1 MNTPTKGKPGRP
13 KKGVHFPRPFP
24 FKVDRP
30 PALPEHL
37 AVFAEWYSLDPNG
50 KRAAEKAGISEGTA
64 GKRAVEWLRRD
75 NVRAYLH
82 ALQSEIDATG
92 TVLLPGSREW
102 IRARYISI
110 ASVSAADLL
119 TRDEITGQLRWKL
132 PDELSPAQ
140 RAAIADVELRTIAPK
155 STRKASRNSTREN
168 GDESGQ
174 VQRDATDAEGAR
186 IVVTGYK
193 LHSAAA
199 ALDALAK
206 VEGMMRPADTAP
218 REVNVRHVF
227 EAVARSEDTSETSAR
242 IRSAHG
248 TAGAVIEGEAA
259 EVRPLRRLRG
269 V

>member
-1 MNTPTKGKPGRP
+1 
-13 KKGVHFPRPFP
+13 
-24 FKVDRP
+24 
-30 PALPEHL
+30 LPEHL
-37 AVFAEWYSLDPNG
+37 AVFCEWYALDPNG

-75 NVRAYLH
+75 NVRSYLH
-82 ALQSEIDATG
+82 VLQSEIDATG

-119 TRDEITGQLRWKL
+119 TRDQTTGQLRWKM
-132 PDELSPAQ
+132 PDELSPSQ
-140 RAAIADVELRTIAPK
+140 RAAIADVELRTIMPK
-155 STRKASRNSTREN
+155 STRTSKRTN
-168 GDESGQ
+168 GDESFGQ
-174 VQRDATDAEGAR
+174 VQANETDDSPT

-206 VEGMMRPADTAP
+206 VEGMMRPADDRP

-248 TAGAVIEGEAA
+248 AAGAVIEGEAA